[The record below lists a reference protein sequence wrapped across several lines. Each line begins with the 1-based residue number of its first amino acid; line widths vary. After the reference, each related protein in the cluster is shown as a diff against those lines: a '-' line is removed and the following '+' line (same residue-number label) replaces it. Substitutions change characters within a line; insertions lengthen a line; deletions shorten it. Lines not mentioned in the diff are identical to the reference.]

1 MGGTA
6 HLQFNKNTIILFALP
21 QKFKGFRN
29 YPQKNF
35 VKNFVSFEIMLYLQH
50 YSPIIVAIRIMA
62 KKKKY
67 TIEYIIKSSPL
78 VLYNCLISATGLQQ
92 WFADTVD
99 NEGDTFFFTWNGE
112 TETAQMLSDEDD
124 DYIRFRWEYQDNDE
138 YFEFRID
145 KTEITNDTIL
155 FVTDFADD
163 KEMDSQKRL
172 WDAQIHNLIKRI
184 GAS

>member
-1 MGGTA
+1 M
-6 HLQFNKNTIILFALP
+6 
-21 QKFKGFRN
+21 
-29 YPQKNF
+29 
-35 VKNFVSFEIMLYLQH
+35 S
-50 YSPIIVAIRIMA
+50 
-62 KKKKY
+62 KKKQF

-78 VLYNCLISATGLQQ
+78 VLYNCLITATGLQQ

-99 NEGDTFFFTWNGE
+99 NDGNTFYFTWNGE
-112 TETAQMLSDEDD
+112 TEIAELISTEED
-124 DYIRFRWEYQDNDE
+124 DYIRFRWEYQDEDE

-155 FVTDFADD
+155 FVTDFADEREVD
-163 KEMDSQKRL
+163 AQRRL